1 MKSILVPLGDSEKA
15 ICTLQYA
22 IDFASVVNAKIYVI
36 QVFGTTKVA
45 GALKNMDELLEKN
58 SKEELAHVLAN
69 VDKKGIEI
77 IAKPVKGQIV
87 DSINRVATLLNVDL
101 IIASAKNSAAD
112 SSIYLGRITGG
123 LVKQTELPMLIIPKG
138 YKFKAIKTILLSIR
152 SGLIRKPKVLEPL
165 EDLVKNFN
173 TKVNLLH
180 VITPHNTIEDNSLHK
195 DFETIADTITN
206 SENAT
211 VFQGVLEHL
220 LEVNPDMICVIRR
233 RRGFFNKLWEQNHIK
248 KVDFESRIPLLIL
261 KGNL

>member
-15 ICTLQYA
+15 IYTLQYA
-22 IDFASVVNAKIYVI
+22 IDFASKVNAKIYVI

-45 GALKNMDELLEKN
+45 GVLKNMNELLERD
-58 SKEELAHVLAN
+58 SEEELAHVLAN

-77 IAKPVKGQIV
+77 ISKTVKGQII

-112 SSIYLGRITGG
+112 SSVYLGRITGG

-138 YKFKAIKTILLSIR
+138 YKFKSINNILLSIR
-152 SGLIRKPKVLEPL
+152 SGLLRRSNVLEPL
-165 EDLVKNFN
+165 EDFIKIFKA
-173 TKVNLLH
+173 KVNLLH
-180 VITPHNTIEDNSLHK
+180 VVTPHNTVEDNSL
-195 DFETIADTITN
+195 DPGFTGIADTITN

-233 RRGFFNKLWEQNHIK
+233 KRGFFAKFWEQNSIK